1 MNEKQIKETINA
13 NIDEITKAVLQD
25 IQDIRI
31 TQEVGSDANLAS
43 IIKKI
48 KLADDVKEQL
58 RKELKNNKDTYV
70 AHLALEKNN
79 QVEQDYKNKLEEL
92 AKTLDPVL
100 QRQVEMKNKIIQNNL
115 SNNEYQA
122 KRRDAINII
131 KYFGKDLEQDIVFE
145 LIKPLI
151 EAKDILTLRVLQTAS
166 SRKNNI
172 VYAEAIRKVEN
183 YISNQMLENTIKE
196 AKEYI
201 RSTSTNKSLAIHN
214 LLYKA
219 ESK

>member
-1 MNEKQIKETINA
+1 M
-13 NIDEITKAVLQD
+13 
-25 IQDIRI
+25 
-31 TQEVGSDANLAS
+31 
-43 IIKKI
+43 
-48 KLADDVKEQL
+48 
-58 RKELKNNKDTYV
+58 
-70 AHLALEKNN
+70 
-79 QVEQDYKNKLEEL
+79 
-92 AKTLDPVL
+92 L
-100 QRQVEMKNKIIQNNL
+100 QRQIEMKNKIIQNNL
-115 SNNEYQA
+115 SNNQYQA
-122 KRRDAINII
+122 KRRDAMEII
-131 KYFGKDLEQDIVFE
+131 KNFGKDLDQDIVFE
-145 LIKPLI
+145 LIKPLV

>member
-1 MNEKQIKETINA
+1 MDEKQIKETINA

-92 AKTLDPVL
+92 AKTLDPLL
-100 QRQVEMKNKIIQNNL
+100 QQQVEMKNKIIQNNL

-122 KRRDAINII
+122 KRRDAIDLI
-131 KYFGKDLEQDIVFE
+131 KNFGKDLDQDIVFE
-145 LIKPLI
+145 LIKPI
-151 EAKDILTLRVLQTAS
+151 VEAKDILTLRVLQTAS